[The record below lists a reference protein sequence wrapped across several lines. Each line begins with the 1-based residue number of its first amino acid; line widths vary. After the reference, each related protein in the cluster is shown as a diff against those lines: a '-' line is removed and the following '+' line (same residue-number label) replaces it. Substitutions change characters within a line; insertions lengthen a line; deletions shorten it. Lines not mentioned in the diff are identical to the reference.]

1 MKADREF
8 YEKEYHFD
16 EDVEVID
23 QKRLQRFFRHVDFSR
38 IRICLDV
45 GCGVGWA
52 LKYCSDKGFRCIG
65 SDISKK
71 ALDLS
76 KKILDPGVK
85 TVVADGEKLPFI
97 NDRFDLVFSLGSI
110 EHFSS
115 PSAGLAEIR
124 RVMKRGGQVLL
135 VVPNS
140 YWILN
145 KLRLYKGTEQPQ
157 EMLATLGEWVRFI
170 EMHQIKV
177 VDIGKDF
184 GPKIFKNMKPIG
196 IIKRALLK
204 FTLALPLS
212 FSYQFVFVCI
222 RA

>member
-1 MKADREF
+1 MNTDREF

-23 QKRLQRFFRHVDFSR
+23 QKRLQRFFKHVDFSR
-38 IRICLDV
+38 IRISLDV

-52 LKYCSDKGFRCIG
+52 LKYCFSKGLRCIG

-76 KKILDPGVK
+76 RKVLNPEVK

-97 NDRFDLVFSLGSI
+97 SDGFDLVFSLGSI

-115 PSAGLAEIR
+115 PDAGLAEIK
-124 RVMKRGGQVLL
+124 RVTKRGGQILL

-145 KLRLYKGTEQPQ
+145 RLRLYKGTEQPQ

-170 EMHQIKV
+170 RIHQIRV
-177 VDIGKDF
+177 VNIRKDI
-184 GPKIFKNMKPIG
+184 GPKILKNRNPIA

-212 FSYQFVFVCI
+212 FSYQFILVCI
-222 RA
+222 RE